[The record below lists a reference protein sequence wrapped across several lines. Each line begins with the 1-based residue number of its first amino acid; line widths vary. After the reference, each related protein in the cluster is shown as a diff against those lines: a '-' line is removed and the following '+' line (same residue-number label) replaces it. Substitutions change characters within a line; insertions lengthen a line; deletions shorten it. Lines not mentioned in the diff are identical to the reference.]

1 MPLGWLQAA
10 VRSVT
15 LSVPRTGC
23 PATLTAES
31 KPSMQPIKRKI
42 IKELSPDSDGE
53 LELSKL
59 LFLRFPLRLGTDVY
73 SFGSVSKEKGKRM
86 VEMLLAFRHLM
97 NAYGVEL
104 YRACATSA

>member
-1 MPLGWLQAA
+1 MKKNLQIPARLVAIDTGSNAA
-10 VRSVT
+10 R
-15 LSVPRTGC
+15 L
-23 PATLTAES
+23 L
-31 KPSMQPIKRKI
+31 
-42 IKELSPDSDGE
+42 IKELSPDSEGE